1 MYPELF
7 TIPIVDITIKSY
19 GFCLMVGFLSA
30 VWLGM
35 RRCERTR
42 VDPDVFLD
50 LALLCLIFG
59 VGGSRLFYVIHYWP
73 TKFASAPS
81 PLLAAIDIT
90 KGGLEFLGGFVGAVL
105 AIIVYSL
112 RKKIS
117 LRFYLDTLAPST
129 MWGLAFGRLGCYLNG
144 CCFGALCVAPG
155 VAQSTSPVEH
165 PRHAWAVE
173 FPFGSPAHL
182 RQWENRKVTVPA
194 DLIATDFRSYHP
206 MLLSSLT
213 LTMSEKDRKAPR
225 RAYADAKKAYEF
237 AVAQGDNE
245 ASVAALGKTMKRAQD
260 RKKARDMEMYEV
272 LLAQQYPSRTAPRR
286 PTSITELQTIAGRYH
301 SAPVHPAQLYSA
313 IHAMIL
319 AVLLSGLFY
328 ARKRHGVVAAA
339 LLLCYPL
346 PRILLEMIRSDNPH
360 DVGGFTV
367 SQFVSLA
374 LFAAGVVALYV
385 IHTRLP
391 ERSPLLKAY
400 DPESEDE

>member
-7 TIPIVDITIKSY
+7 TIPIIGITIKSY
-19 GFCLMVGFLSA
+19 GFFLMVGFLSA

-35 RRCERTR
+35 KRCERVK

-59 VGGSRLFYVIHYWP
+59 VGGARLFYVIHYWP
-73 TKFASAPS
+73 TKFASAEN
-81 PLLAAIDIT
+81 PLWEAIDIT
-90 KGGLEFLGGFVGAVL
+90 KGGLEFLGGFVGATL
-105 AIIVYSL
+105 AIIVYGL
-112 RKKIS
+112 YKKIS

-129 MWGLAFGRLGCYLNG
+129 MWGLAFGRLGCYFNG
-144 CCFGALCVAPG
+144 CCFGALCVTPG
-155 VAQSTSPVEH
+155 VAQGTSPVAH
-165 PRHAWAVE
+165 PGYAWAVE
-173 FPFGSPAHL
+173 FPFGSPAHA
-182 RQWENRKVTVPA
+182 RQWEDREVTVPA
-194 DLIATDFRSYHP
+194 DLIATDSRFFQP
-206 MLLSSLT
+206 VLLSSMT
-213 LTMSEKDRKAPR
+213 LAMSEEDRKAPA

-237 AVAQGDNE
+237 AVAKGADE
-245 ASVAALGKTMKRAQD
+245 ASVAALDKAMKLAEERKNDRA
-260 RKKARDMEMYEV
+260 REMYELV
-272 LLAQQYPSRTAPRR
+272 LAQQYPSRIAPHR
-286 PTSITELQTIAGRYH
+286 PTSVTELQTIAAGYH

-319 AVLLSGLFY
+319 SVLLSGLFS

-339 LLLCYPL
+339 LLLMYPL
-346 PRILLEMIRSDNPH
+346 PRILLEMIRSDNPQ

-385 IHTRLP
+385 IYTRMP

-400 DPESEDE
+400 EPESEDE